1 MALAVAGPRVGIER
15 SLPVLTALF
24 LGGAAMI
31 APAFGQSRS
40 DQDSAAK
47 PLSAIDWLSRSVV
60 TPAAMRPDGTAHP
73 PVSGAGGI
81 ESISVLS
88 LDAPSADA
96 LGLLPLARTGLP
108 ADLWGRTPAPQLAR
122 ALRDTPDDN
131 LPALH
136 DLLMTL
142 LLAELT
148 PPQITTPAQRDML
161 YLARVDRLLD
171 MGALQQAHALL
182 ELAEPTNPEV
192 FLRRFDVALLL
203 GNETEACRVMQRTP
217 GIAPSYPARIFCL
230 ARTGNWGTAELTYGT
245 GRALGQIPDDQAE
258 LIERFLDPELADGAA
273 ELTPPEPV
281 TPLSFKMMEAI
292 GQPLAT
298 SILPLAF
305 SHADLTENNG
315 WKTQIE
321 AAERLARAGVLDPN
335 RLLGLYTERKA
346 AASGALWDRVSAITA
361 LDKAMAAQDSAAV
374 AKTLPRAW
382 REMSS
387 QDLEPTLATLYGTRL
402 AAMDLPGT
410 AGRIAHDL
418 GLLTPDYEEI
428 ANANAASGAR
438 DALLA
443 GFAKGQTAGIPAQDD
458 LTRALKQ
465 VFDTSPGSTGPGS
478 TGRDSVPDRYAG
490 LLPDQLG
497 LALLHGIDDVA
508 QGARGDYPRLVDGL
522 KLLRL
527 AGLESTARR
536 AAIELVVLDRRG

>member
-1 MALAVAGPRVGIER
+1 MALAVAGLRVGIKR
-15 SLPVLTALF
+15 SFPVLTAL
-24 LGGAAMI
+24 LISGAMMI
-31 APAFGQSRS
+31 APAFAQSQAP
-40 DQDSAAK
+40 QDSAAK

-60 TPAAMRPDGTAHP
+60 TPAAVRPGGTAHSP
-73 PVSGAGGI
+73 ISGAGGI

-96 LGLLPLARTGLP
+96 LGLLPVARTGLP
-108 ADLWGRTPAPQLAR
+108 ADLWGRTPAPELAS

-136 DLLMTL
+136 DLLLTL
-142 LLAELT
+142 LLAELN
-148 PPQITTPAQRDML
+148 PPQITAPSQRNML

-182 ELAEPTNPEV
+182 ELADPTNPAV
-192 FLRRFDVALLL
+192 FRRRFDVALLL
-203 GNETEACRVMQRTP
+203 GNETEACRVMGRTP

-230 ARTGNWGTAELTYGT
+230 ARTGNWDTAELTYGT

-258 LIERFLDPELADGAA
+258 LIAQFLDPELADGADD
-273 ELTPPEPV
+273 LTPPDPV
-281 TPLSFKMMEAI
+281 TPLSYKMMEAI

-298 SILPLAF
+298 SMLPLAF
-305 SHADLTENNG
+305 AHADLTENNG
-315 WKTQIE
+315 WKAQLE

-335 RLLGLYTERKA
+335 QLLGLYTERKA
-346 AASGALWDRVSAITA
+346 AASGSLWDRVTAITA
-361 LDKAMAAQDSAAV
+361 LDKAMKAQDSAAV
-374 AKTLPRAW
+374 AKALPRAW

-387 QDLEPTLATLYGTRL
+387 QELEPTLAALYGTRL
-402 AAMDLPGT
+402 AAMGLQGN

-428 ANANAASGAR
+428 ASDGTDLGANS
-438 DALLA
+438 ALLA
-443 GFAKGQTAGIPAQDD
+443 GFAKGQSGGIPGQDD

-465 VFDTSPGSTGPGS
+465 VFDTAPGHGPNA
-478 TGRDSVPDRYAG
+478 VPTRYDG
-490 LLPDQLG
+490 LVPDQLG
-497 LALLHGIDDVA
+497 LALLHAIDDVA
-508 QGARGDYPRLVDGL
+508 QGARGDFPRLVDGL

-536 AAIELVVLDRRG
+536 AAIELIVLDRRG